1 MKILFTGQR
10 GFLGR
15 ELIPYLEEQGH
26 DVTSSNIDYSDEKN
40 LEQFFRNRERF
51 DFIIH
56 AAIRGGRRIR
66 EDIADD
72 FHNNVRMFEVLAS
85 QGIPM
90 ITFCSGAVYGRQE
103 DIYCLKENRVGI
115 RIPTDYYGFA
125 KYIIALRAHQL
136 NHVYTLRFFNVFGPT
151 SQKDMFTSAN
161 IRNYIDKRDIVVFK
175 DKYMDFFGIND
186 TKKVVDL
193 YLEKA
198 KELPK
203 DINLVYDTT
212 QTLCDV
218 GDMINNL
225 SDHKVPVNV
234 VERGM
239 DNPYCGSGKTLSTL
253 GIKLD
258 GLQHELKNVYEYMC
272 KWK

>member
-15 ELIPYLEEQGH
+15 ELIPYLEEGGH

-40 LEQFFRNRERF
+40 VEQFFRNRERF

-103 DIYCLKENRVGI
+103 EIYGLKENQVGI

-151 SQKDMFTSAN
+151 SQKDMFTAAN
-161 IRNYIDKRDIVVFK
+161 IRNYIDKKEIVVFK

-186 TKKVVDL
+186 TKKVLDL
-193 YLEKA
+193 YLAKA

-225 SDHKVPVNV
+225 STHKVPVKV
-234 VERGM
+234 VEGGM
-239 DNPYCGSGKTLSTL
+239 DKAYCGSGRILSTL
-253 GIKLD
+253 DIKLD

>member
-15 ELIPYLEEQGH
+15 ELIPYLEENGH
-26 DVTSSNIDYSDEKN
+26 TVTHSTVDYSDQRN
-40 LEQFFRNRERF
+40 VDQFFRNRQF

-66 EDIADD
+66 KDSADD

-85 QGIPM
+85 QGVPM

-103 DIYCLKENRVGI
+103 DIYNLEEKEVGK

-125 KYIIALRAHQL
+125 KYIIAQRARQL
-136 NHVYTLRFFNVFGPT
+136 NNVYVLRFFNVFGPT
-151 SQKDMFTSAN
+151 SQEDMFTSAN
-161 IRNYIDKRDIVVFK
+161 IRNYINKKEIVIFK
-175 DKYMDFFGIND
+175 DKYMDFFGISD
-186 TKKVVDL
+186 TKKVLDL

-198 KELPK
+198 KKLPK
-203 DINLVYDTT
+203 DINLVYETT
-212 QTLCDV
+212 QTLSDV
-218 GDMINNL
+218 GKMINNL
-225 SDHKVPVNV
+225 SDHTG
-234 VERGM
+234 EIDIREGGM
-239 DNPYCGSGKTLSTL
+239 EKSYCGSGHLLSTL
-253 GIKLD
+253 GLKLD

>member
-72 FHNNVRMFEVLAS
+72 FHNNVRMFEELAS

-103 DIYCLKENRVGI
+103 KIYCLKEDQGGL

-125 KYIIALRAHQL
+125 KYIIALRASQL

-151 SQKDMFTSAN
+151 SQKDMFTAAN
-161 IRNYIDKRDIVVFK
+161 IRNYIDKKEIVVFK
-175 DKYMDFFGIND
+175 DKYMDFFGISD
-186 TKKVVDL
+186 TKKVLDL
-193 YLEKA
+193 YLAKA

-212 QTLCDV
+212 QTLSEV

-225 SDHKVPVNV
+225 SDHKVPVKV
-234 VERGM
+234 VEGGM
-239 DNPYCGSGKTLSTL
+239 DKAYCGSGRILSTL
-253 GIKLD
+253 DLKLD

>member
-1 MKILFTGQR
+1 MNILFTGHR

-15 ELIPYLEEQGH
+15 ELIPHLKEQGH
-26 DVTSSNIDYSDEKN
+26 EVTSSNVDYSDERN
-40 LEQFFRNRERF
+40 LEFFFRNRERF

-56 AAIRGGRRIR
+56 AAVRGGRRIR

-103 DIYCLKENRVGI
+103 DIYCLKEDQVGI

-125 KYIIALRAHQL
+125 KYLIAHRARQL

-151 SQKDMFTSAN
+151 SQQDMFTSAN
-161 IRNYIDKRDIVVFK
+161 IRNYINKRDIVVFK
-175 DKYMDFFGIND
+175 DKYMDFFGISD
-186 TKKVVDL
+186 TKKVLDL

-198 KELPK
+198 QELPK
-203 DINLVYDTT
+203 DINLVYGTT

-218 GDMINNL
+218 AEMINNL
-225 SDHKVPVNV
+225 SDHKVPVDV
-234 VERGM
+234 LERGT
-239 DNPYCGSGKTLSTL
+239 DKAYCGSGRTLSTL
-253 GIKLD
+253 DIKLD
-258 GLQHELKNVYEYMC
+258 GLQHELKNVYDYMC